1 MSIAL
6 YELTEGY
13 KALWNLV
20 DDNDSDLTMIETAL
34 QTVEGAIEVKANNII
49 IFLKSLDADA
59 KAIKEEEQ
67 RLSARRKAIENKHLS
82 IKQYLQTQMELA
94 GIEKLK
100 TATHSI
106 GLQNNPP
113 ALQIIDVDVIP
124 QKFLTLIPAR
134 YEPRK
139 DDIKAA
145 IKAGEV
151 VPGCEVSVGRSIR
164 IR

>member
-13 KALWNLV
+13 KSLWDLV
-20 DDNDSDLTMIETAL
+20 DDSDSDLAMIETAL

-67 RLSARRKAIENKHLS
+67 RLSARRKAIENKHSS
-82 IKQYLQTQMELA
+82 IKQYLQVQMELA

-113 ALQIIDVDVIP
+113 ALYVYDQDILNG
-124 QKFLTLIPAR
+124 KYLTLVPEH
-134 YEPRK
+134 YEVNK
-139 DDIKAA
+139 KVLTDAL
-145 IKAGEV
+145 KAGEQIK
-151 VPGCEVSVGRSIR
+151 GAELTVGRSLR

>member
-1 MSIAL
+1 MAIAL

-13 KALWNLV
+13 KSLWDLV
-20 DDNDSDLTMIETAL
+20 EDSDSDLTMIETAL

-82 IKQYLQTQMELA
+82 IKQYLQAQMELA

-106 GLQNNPP
+106 GLQNSPP
-113 ALQIIDVDVIP
+113 SLSVFDRDLIP
-124 QKFLTLIPAR
+124 QKYMTLVPEH
-134 YEPRK
+134 YEIRNDAVK
-139 DDIKAA
+139 DDL
-145 IKAGEV
+145 KAGID
-151 VPGCEVSVGRSIR
+151 VPGAELVRGRGLR